1 MREAVPEYHPQH
13 AERVFTFVRKRAQGK
28 TIMEIVHKLQ
38 FTYLRDTNK
47 ETTEES
53 FDSLRDLL
61 DFMADRD
68 GNRETLLAVRDWLQE
83 RGE

>member
-1 MREAVPEYHPQH
+1 
-13 AERVFTFVRKRAQGK
+13 
-28 TIMEIVHKLQ
+28 MEIVHKLQ